1 MVNPDKI
8 VRALNRHIT
17 KILDAAEAAIP
28 PERYQAFRRIVLR
41 ELGKDEFEL
50 ELNRLYAAR
59 PHELNGTDRA
69 GKSLARKEVRHD
81 CL

>member
-1 MVNPDKI
+1 MVNSKDI
-8 VRALNRHIT
+8 IRLLNRHIT

-28 PERYQAFRRIVLR
+28 PGRYKAFRRIVLR

-59 PHELNGTDRA
+59 PQELNGTDRA
-69 GKSLARKEVRHD
+69 GISLARKEVHHD
-81 CL
+81 CS